1 MLYSGCLGFKISEIR
16 KVDAA
21 ERKAMIP
28 LRYGLRHAALERW
41 IVAITRGHLEQVAQ
55 CLMNNL
61 TSPLLQLLAAL
72 IAGLLFTVQPA
83 IALASQGGAPVD
95 PAVLAKAV
103 DQMEELDRMRIY
115 LASSLEGSTEEP
127 TMDTMRE
134 VCMPVGKRAVAIGQE
149 NGWIVRQVASKYR
162 NPDHAPIGSQETEV
176 IDLFAKYPEING
188 LWERASSEPG
198 AGVNY
203 YRRIDVQTS
212 CLACHGSKDSRPAF
226 VKDKYPLDK
235 AFNFKAGDLRGM
247 YAVYIPEVQAAL
259 AAQSP
264 MS

>member
-1 MLYSGCLGFKISEIR
+1 M
-16 KVDAA
+16 
-21 ERKAMIP
+21 KALQAP
-28 LRYGLRHAALERW
+28 VRAQRL
-41 IVAITRGHLEQVAQ
+41 IVALVGSLFAV
-55 CLMNNL
+55 L
-61 TSPLLQLLAAL
+61 LLAL
-72 IAGLLFTVQPA
+72 QPSS
-83 IALASQGGAPVD
+83 ALAASGEAPVD

-103 DQMEELDRMRIY
+103 DQMEELDRMRIS
-115 LASSLEGSTEEP
+115 LASTLEGSTEEP

-134 VCMPVGKRAVAIGQE
+134 VCMPVGKRAVAIGKE
-149 NGWIVRQVASKYR
+149 NGWTVRQVASKYR
-162 NPDHAPIGSQETEV
+162 NPDHAPIGTQETEV
-176 IDLFAKYPEING
+176 IDLFARHPEING
-188 LWERASSEPG
+188 LWEPASSEQG

-203 YRRIDVQTS
+203 YRRIDVQPS

>member
-1 MLYSGCLGFKISEIR
+1 M
-16 KVDAA
+16 
-21 ERKAMIP
+21 KALQAP
-28 LRYGLRHAALERW
+28 VRAQRL
-41 IVAITRGHLEQVAQ
+41 IVALVGSLFAV
-55 CLMNNL
+55 L
-61 TSPLLQLLAAL
+61 LLAL
-72 IAGLLFTVQPA
+72 QPSS
-83 IALASQGGAPVD
+83 ALAASGEAPVD

-103 DQMEELDRMRIY
+103 DQMEELDRMRIS
-115 LASSLEGSTEEP
+115 LASTLEGSTEEP

-134 VCMPVGKRAVAIGQE
+134 VCMPVGKRAVAIGKE
-149 NGWIVRQVASKYR
+149 NGWTVRQVASKYR
-162 NPDHAPIGSQETEV
+162 NPDHAPIGTQETEV
-176 IDLFAKYPEING
+176 IDLFARHPEING
-188 LWERASSEPG
+188 LWEPTNSEQG

-203 YRRIDVQTS
+203 YRRIDVQPS

>member
-1 MLYSGCLGFKISEIR
+1 
-16 KVDAA
+16 
-21 ERKAMIP
+21 
-28 LRYGLRHAALERW
+28 
-41 IVAITRGHLEQVAQ
+41 
-55 CLMNNL
+55 MNNL
-61 TSPLLQLLAAL
+61 TSALSQLLAAL

-83 IALASQGGAPVD
+83 IALANQGTAPVD

-103 DQMEELDRMRIY
+103 DQMEALDRMRIS

-134 VCMPVGKRAVAIGQE
+134 VCMPVGKRAMAIGQD
-149 NGWIVRQVASKYR
+149 NGWTVRQVASKYR

-176 IDLFAKYPEING
+176 IDLFAKHPEING
-188 LWERASSEPG
+188 LWEPASAEQG

-203 YRRIDVQTS
+203 YRRIDVQAS
-212 CLACHGSKDSRPAF
+212 CLACHGSRDSRPAF
-226 VKDKYPLDK
+226 IQEKYPNDR
-235 AFNFKAGDLRGM
+235 AFNFKVGDLRGM

-264 MS
+264 MG